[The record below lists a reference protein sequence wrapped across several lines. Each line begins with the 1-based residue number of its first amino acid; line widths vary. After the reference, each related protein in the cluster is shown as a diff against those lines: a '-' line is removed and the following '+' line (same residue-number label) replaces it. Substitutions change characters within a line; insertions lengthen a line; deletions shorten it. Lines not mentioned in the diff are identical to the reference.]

1 VIVLILSSAL
11 NASVHR
17 APRIASHVLAL
28 AGAVIALALS
38 CTLPIAAQ
46 TARAPMLSARSWVL
60 LDVPSGNT
68 LAAHQST
75 QRQAPGDLVKLM
87 NAYVAFL
94 AIAEKRMTL
103 DSEARISAAAF
114 AAPGRDGARMYAEPD
129 RGVTVRD
136 LLRGM
141 LVAGGS
147 DAAVALAERAAGSQA
162 GFVERMNAE
171 ARRLGLEDTHFANV
185 TGRLDPQQYST
196 ARDLARLAQ
205 RLLAD
210 FPQHVPLFGEREF
223 VHNGIALVNRNR
235 LLWSDPTVDGLMA
248 APLGG
253 GVGSIVATAARP
265 RGHGKDA
272 FERRLVAVVLAAP
285 GEATLAQEALRLLNY
300 GFTDYDTLRLY
311 RAGAVLSQA
320 EVWKGNRSEV
330 PIGVTSDVYVTL
342 PVEALLRLGQRGLRS
357 DVERP
362 DPLLAPLTRGAT
374 VGRLRITA
382 EGETVG
388 SAPVVAL
395 EGVGPAGP
403 FGRAYDAVRL
413 WWRRQ

>member
-1 VIVLILSSAL
+1 VNATFLRVL
-11 NASVHR
+11 
-17 APRIASHVLAL
+17 
-28 AGAVIALALS
+28 GAAALALL
-38 CTLPIAAQ
+38 CTLPAAAQ
-46 TARAPMLSARSWVL
+46 PARAPLLSARAWVL
-60 LDVPSGNT
+60 LDVPTGNT
-68 LAAHQST
+68 LTAHQAA
-75 QRQAPGDLVKLM
+75 QRQPPGDLVKLM
-87 NAYVAFL
+87 NAYVTFL

-114 AAPGRDGARMYAEPD
+114 AAPGRDGARMYVEPE
-129 RGVTVRD
+129 RSATVRE

-162 GFVERMNAE
+162 AFVDRMNAE
-171 ARRLGLEDTHFANV
+171 ARRLGMDDTHFANV

-223 VHNGIALVNRNR
+223 VYNSIALANRNR
-235 LLWSDPTVDGLMA
+235 LLWSDSTVDGLMA

-265 RGHGKDA
+265 RGQGKDA

-285 GEATLAQEALRLLNY
+285 GEATLAQEALQLLNY

-311 RAGAVLSQA
+311 RAGTVLSRA

-330 PIGVTSDVYVTL
+330 PIGVTADVYVTL
-342 PVEALLRLGQRGLRS
+342 PVDDLLRLGERGLRS

-362 DPLLAPLTRGAT
+362 DPLLAPLTRGAP

-382 EGETVG
+382 KGETVG

-395 EGVGPAGP
+395 EGVAPAGP

>member
-1 VIVLILSSAL
+1 MIADAL
-11 NASVHR
+11 PFL
-17 APRIASHVLAL
+17 PRTVRTARPRLL
-28 AGAVIALALS
+28 PRAGAVVALGLCALAA
-38 CTLPIAAQ
+38 AAQ
-46 TARAPMLSARSWVL
+46 TAPTPRAPMLSARAWVL
-60 LDVPSGNT
+60 VDVPSGNT
-68 LAAHQST
+68 LAAHQAV
-75 QRQAPGDLVKLM
+75 QRHPPGDLVKLM
-87 NAYVAFL
+87 AAYVAFL
-94 AIAEKRMTL
+94 AIAEKRIALET
-103 DSEARISAAAF
+103 DAQVSAAAF
-114 AAPGRDGARMYAEPD
+114 AAPGRDGARMYVEPQ
-129 RGVTVRD
+129 RVVTVRD

-162 GFVERMNAE
+162 EFVERMNAE
-171 ARRLGLEDTHFANV
+171 ARRLGLDDTRFANV
-185 TGRLDPQQYST
+185 TGRADAQQYTT

-210 FPQHVPLFGEREF
+210 FPQHAPLFREREF
-223 VHNGIALVNRNR
+223 AYNGITLSSRNR
-235 LLWSDPTVDGLMA
+235 LLWSDPTVDGMMA
-248 APLGG
+248 AALGG
-253 GVGSIVATAARP
+253 GVGSMVATAVRP
-265 RGHGKDA
+265 RGQGKDA

-320 EVWKGNRSEV
+320 EVWKGDRSEV
-330 PIGVTSDVYVTL
+330 PIGVTHDVYVTL
-342 PVEALLRLGQRGLRS
+342 PVDALLRLGERGLRS

-362 DPLLAPLTRGAT
+362 DPLLAPLARGGP

-382 EGETVG
+382 DGEPVG
-388 SAPVVAL
+388 SAAVVAL

-413 WWRRQ
+413 WWRRR